1 MSYDFPE
8 EFMHTLGK
16 LMKMCA
22 DCNTDT
28 IELGF
33 NTNGTKWSVEMIFK
47 INEDSERHD

>member
-1 MSYDFPE
+1 MSREFQE
-8 EFMHTLGK
+8 EFMHTLGE

-33 NTNGTKWSVEMIFK
+33 DTNGTKWSVEMIFK
-47 INEDSERHD
+47 IDEDGEQHD

>member
-1 MSYDFPE
+1 MSHEFSE
-8 EFMHTLGK
+8 EFMYTLGK

-47 INEDSERHD
+47 IDEGGKKHD

>member
-1 MSYDFPE
+1 MNHEFSE

-28 IELGF
+28 VELSF
-33 NTNGTKWSVEMIFK
+33 DTNGTKWSVKLVFAIDDE
-47 INEDSERHD
+47 ND